1 MLCCE
6 LQLISKTT
14 MDMDNTSA
22 MDSEPVTPISALS
35 KEKKGWRKHIKVNE
49 SWYLGESKKNIMH
62 QYLQTHYCNGY

>member
-1 MLCCE
+1 
-6 LQLISKTT
+6 

-22 MDSEPVTPISALS
+22 MDSELTPISALS

-62 QYLQTHYCNGY
+62 QYLQSHQNWYCNGY